1 MRKQFIFQSGDIQ
14 MAKVNIKAN
23 SPILNLH
30 SNLVIF
36 KCLQKNMLLMRKFYL
51 HSTLVS
57 SIGYIFFQI
66 SNQLFYSI
74 LTLKLD
80 FSRACLSGLHI
91 LLGQLLPI

>member
-1 MRKQFIFQSGDIQ
+1 MFLFKQRIDVVGYVF
-14 MAKVNIKAN
+14 
-23 SPILNLH
+23 SPNLH
-30 SNLVIF
+30 
-36 KCLQKNMLLMRKFYL
+36 Y
-51 HSTLVS
+51 TLVS

-80 FSRACLSGLHI
+80 FSRACLLGLHI

>member
-1 MRKQFIFQSGDIQ
+1 MLQLSKRDK
-14 MAKVNIKAN
+14 
-23 SPILNLH
+23 ILYG
-30 SNLVIF
+30 IIIT
-36 KCLQKNMLLMRKFYL
+36 
-51 HSTLVS
+51 TLVS